1 MNEKRPSPEMLLQKL
16 KAEEKLENRGRLKIY
31 LGAAPGVGK
40 TYTMLED
47 ALAKRREGVDI
58 IAGVLESHGRVEIEE
73 KLKNLEILPKQ
84 QVIYRDKKLEEF
96 DIDGAL
102 KRHPSIIL
110 MDEMAHTNVPG
121 VRHKK
126 RWQDIKEI
134 LDKGIDVYTTL
145 NVQHIESYSDI
156 VSQIVHVTIKET
168 VPDFMIDLAD
178 TIEVVDLPPKD
189 LLRRLKEGKVYYP
202 KQAEIAVG
210 NFFRM
215 GNLTALREL
224 ALRATA
230 ERVISEALLYRQG
243 EGITSI
249 WPLKEKILVCVG
261 ANEESIRL
269 IRVAKRMATTM
280 QAQLIAVYVDV
291 PRVRLSEQKRNQ
303 GLQNL
308 KFAERVGAETK
319 VLYGFDIVK
328 EIMSFARKQNVTLI
342 MVYRQIRPRL
352 KEIFSNSLV
361 DQIIRA
367 SGEIN
372 VHVVTGST
380 AITKPK
386 NSGITKLS
394 GKEKENLPW
403 KSYII
408 SLAIV
413 LLATGLSFLLEPYL
427 GKANLML
434 IYLLGIITISLFG
447 RMDVSLL
454 SIIMSV
460 LLYDLFFIPPPLSTI
475 FFNPG
480 YLFTL
485 VTMLLASYIISH
497 LTILYQRQAESAR
510 IGEHYAA
517 VMNVLA
523 QQLVTTRGINQ
534 LLENAILYISDLFN
548 SQVFAILP
556 EGNHLVVR
564 ASVRTLENPNEKGMA
579 VAQWVLD
586 FGDMAGLGTETL
598 PSADALYIPL
608 KTSDNILGVLALKPI
623 PPKTDFTQEDIR
635 LLESCAG
642 QIALA
647 LEVDRLAEE
656 SKKSEIQR
664 SENQIRTAMLQAVS
678 QDIHEPLM
686 LAIKAA
692 KKLKLSAEY
701 FSQEEVIALST
712 EIDIELDFI
721 KHFVNNILH
730 IAYSDPRQL
739 KLKKTDHSLVVLLE
753 DVLLTMQSKLRD
765 KPVFLHIDPDLP
777 PFSFDKIL
785 LREVFINLID
795 NAIKFSPMDTPIDIS
810 ASADKNRVIISVAD
824 RGEGILLEEAE
835 KLFEKFYR
843 GQSSGSE
850 KGLGL
855 GLAICRNI
863 IRAHGGEI
871 WAENRP
877 GGGAIFRFY
886 LPLIV

>member
-1 MNEKRPSPEMLLQKL
+1 MNEKRPSPDSLLQKL
-16 KAEEKLENRGRLKIY
+16 KAEEKTGNRGRLKIY

-40 TYTMLED
+40 TFTMLED

-58 IAGVLESHGRVEIEE
+58 VAGVLESHGRAEIEE
-73 KLKNLEILPKQ
+73 KLKNIEILPKQ
-84 QVIYRDKKLEEF
+84 QVVYRDKKLEEF

-102 KRHPSIIL
+102 RRNPSIIL
-110 MDEMAHTNVPG
+110 IDEMAHTNVPG

-145 NVQHIESYSDI
+145 NVQHIESYSDV
-156 VSQIVHVTIKET
+156 VSQIVHVPIKET

-178 TIEVVDLPPKD
+178 SIEVVDLPPQD

-202 KQAEIAVG
+202 KQAEIAVD
-210 NFFRM
+210 NFFRI
-215 GNLTALREL
+215 GNLIALREL
-224 ALRATA
+224 ALKATA
-230 ERVISEALLYRQG
+230 ERVISEALLYRGG

-261 ANEESIRL
+261 PNEESIRL

-280 QAQLIAVYVDV
+280 QAQLIAVYVDI

-303 GLQNL
+303 ALLNL

-319 VLYGFDIVK
+319 ILNGFDIVK
-328 EIMSFARKQNVTLI
+328 EIMTFARKQNVTLI
-342 MVYRQIRPRL
+342 MVYRQIRPRF

-372 VHVVTGST
+372 VHVVTGSHYN
-380 AITKPK
+380 ANAK
-386 NSGITKLS
+386 NSNLNKTN
-394 GKEKENLPW
+394 ENLTEKPSW
-403 KSYII
+403 KVYIL
-408 SLAIV
+408 SLTI
-413 LLATGLSFLLEPYL
+413 LFLATALSFLLAPYL
-427 GKANLML
+427 DKASLML
-434 IYLLGIITISLFG
+434 VYLLGIIIIALFG
-447 RMDVSLL
+447 RIYVSMF
-454 SIIMSV
+454 SIAASV
-460 LLYDLFFIPPPLSTI
+460 LLYDLFFIPPPLSTL
-475 FFNPG
+475 FLNPQ
-480 YLFTL
+480 YLFT
-485 VTMLLASYIISH
+485 VTIMLLLSYIVSH

-517 VMNVLA
+517 VVNVLA

-534 LLENAILYISDLFN
+534 LLENALLYISDLFN
-548 SQVFAILP
+548 TQVFAILP

-586 FGDMAGLGTETL
+586 FGDIAGLGTETL
-598 PSADALYIPL
+598 PSADALYLPL
-608 KTSDNILGVLALKPI
+608 KTSENILGVLALRPI
-623 PPKTDFTQEDIR
+623 PPKMNFTLEDIR
-635 LLESCAG
+635 LLESCAR

-656 SKKSEIQR
+656 SKKSEMQR
-664 SENQIRTAMLQAVS
+664 SENQIRTALLQAVS

-701 FSQEEVIALST
+701 FSQEQVVALST

-739 KLKKTDHSLVVLLE
+739 KLKKVDHSLVVLLE
-753 DVLLTMQSKLRD
+753 DVLVTLQSKLRD

-777 PFSFDKIL
+777 PFSFDKLL

-795 NAIKFSPMDTPIDIS
+795 NAIKFSPIDTPIDIS
-810 ASADKNRVIISVAD
+810 ASADKNRVIISVSD